1 MATVLRPLNTGEVLD
16 RAFNL
21 YRNNFLLLAGI
32 SVLPPLLALILNL
45 LQMQATV
52 DNFNRLTAPDLGG
65 APEQSNQQVYSNLL
79 LVIAYLLGL
88 VVSSAATVYA
98 VSMVYLDKKTSI
110 LRSYRGIL
118 PRFLRL
124 LGIVLMMA
132 VVFVGLAIVV
142 VVVPVFAT
150 AQTRSPIIIFGVM
163 LAGVL
168 VLVHLYVCLSVAT
181 SACVIEDVGVFE
193 SLNRSMT
200 LTRGSRGR
208 IWLVFL
214 LTIVLQIGLFYGMLA
229 LIGAVY
235 ASTHSFSTAL
245 LVNFVVQ
252 FLINTLLAPI
262 LTVPLVLIYFDQRVR
277 KEAFDLEIMMDALG
291 QRPDQAAAAA
301 PMG

>member
-1 MATVLRPLNTGEVLD
+1 
-16 RAFNL
+16 
-21 YRNNFLLLAGI
+21 
-32 SVLPPLLALILNL
+32 LLALILNL

-65 APEQSNQQVYSNLL
+65 APEQSNPQFYSNLL

-277 KEAFDLEIMMDALG
+277 KRHSI
-291 QRPDQAAAAA
+291 
-301 PMG
+301 